1 MINIS
6 HYQFKR
12 DQKLSDFSPSDTG
25 KYKNKKEASEKLKN
39 NIMLLAELQEKL
51 YAYDKYGILIVL
63 QAMDAAGKDG
73 MIKHVMSSVNPQG
86 CQVKSFKSPS
96 SEELDHDYMWRCN
109 KYLPERGNIAI
120 FNRSYYEEV
129 LVCRVHPEFLVSQK
143 LPVDYLDSDR
153 FWNERYSHFNN
164 SEKYLNDNGIIVLKF
179 FLNISKEEQK
189 KRFLDRIELKEK
201 NWKFSAAD
209 IKERKHWDKYMLA
222 YEQML
227 QNTST
232 DIAPWHV
239 IPSDHKWFSRLLV
252 SEIIVQKLQSLNL
265 KYPVVSDE
273 MLRLISE
280 AKQTLTDNRE

>member
-6 HYQFKR
+6 DYQFKKA
-12 DQKLSDFSPSDTG
+12 QNLSDFSPSDTG
-25 KYKNKKEASEKLKN
+25 KYKDKKEAEEKLKV
-39 NIMLLAELQEKL
+39 NIKLLSGLQEKL
-51 YAYDKYGILIVL
+51 YAYDKYGVLIIL

-73 MIKHVMSSVNPQG
+73 IIKHVMTSVNPQG

-109 KYLPERGNIAI
+109 KHLPERGNIAI

-143 LPVDYLDSDR
+143 LPVDYLNSGKFWDER
-153 FWNERYSHFNN
+153 FSHFNN
-164 SEKYLNDNGIIVLKF
+164 FEKYLNDNGIIVLKF
-179 FLNISKEEQK
+179 FLNISKKEQK
-189 KRFLDRIELKEK
+189 KRFLNRIELKEK

-209 IKERKHWDKYMLA
+209 IKERKHWDKYMDV

-232 DIAPWHV
+232 DVAPWHV
-239 IPSDHKWFSRLLV
+239 IPSNHKWYSRLLV
-252 SEIIVQKLQSLNL
+252 SEIIVQKLDSLNL

-273 MLRLISE
+273 MLNLIAE
-280 AKQTLTDNRE
+280 AKQTLLNDFE